1 MLDNSWKQ
9 RMDALNERFKEQT
22 KDLEALRVNYD
33 TKKDQYTNDVMN
45 FKIEKDRLDRSLA
58 DAERKLGQAKD

>member
-22 KDLEALRVNYD
+22 KELEALRVNYD

-58 DAERKLGQAKD
+58 DAERKLG